1 MNGHSTSAAV
11 FGGLLALLLGA
22 AWMQYTAEPV
32 VDLEGKVLLLP
43 GEADEIERIT
53 WTSKGKDK
61 AVIERK
67 SDDFGEYLWVS
78 YTRYEEVKPEET
90 ADTEEPTA
98 SAPPSEDGSS
108 GEADAAE
115 TENTAAETENTAAE
129 TENTAAETENTAADD
144 DTTAPLEPVYQVKE
158 EKVFKVGERGDE
170 LVDALSPL
178 LALRTIEAD
187 AERLETIGFSDVTER
202 LEIIRKGR
210 TQVLE
215 FGGEVYGSRNRY
227 ARNPDTQEVFLVDAD
242 TIRSLRFAR
251 TRLPD
256 RTLWPYARP
265 DVVAATL
272 SGPAGSL
279 AVRQENASD
288 PDKASWVPADDDAE
302 VDAAQV
308 ETWMDKA
315 FKLKAGSYEG
325 GGQEANAPEE
335 RFSLV
340 FEDSDGGSLVLVVEE
355 DADGNWWGKSSH
367 TRARVTLLKTQVEPL
382 FEDIA
387 ALTGG

>member
-1 MNGHSTSAAV
+1 MNGHTTSAAI

-22 AWMQYTAEPV
+22 AWMQYTAEPA

-43 GEADEIERIT
+43 GDADEIEQIT

-67 SDDFGEYLWVS
+67 SDDFGDYLWVN
-78 YTRYEEVKPEET
+78 YTRYEEVKPDVPSSEDDTDATT
-90 ADTEEPTA
+90 AD
-98 SAPPSEDGSS
+98 G
-108 GEADAAE
+108 
-115 TENTAAETENTAAE
+115 
-129 TENTAAETENTAADD
+129 TAADD
-144 DTTAPLEPVYQVKE
+144 ADATAPAEAGAEAADGAADENAEANAGETSDDTPAAEPVYQVKE
-158 EKVFKVGERGDE
+158 EKVFKVGDRGDE
-170 LVDALSPL
+170 LVTSLSPL
-178 LALRTIEAD
+178 LALRTIDAD
-187 AERLETIGFSDVTER
+187 AERLETIGFNDVTER
-202 LEIIRKGR
+202 LEIVRKGR
-210 TQVLE
+210 TQALE

-227 ARNPDTQEVFLVDAD
+227 ARNPDTGEVFLVDAD

-272 SGPAGSL
+272 TGPAGSL
-279 AVRQENASD
+279 AVKQENAAD
-288 PDKASWVPADDDAE
+288 PDKATWVPADDAAE
-302 VDAAQV
+302 VDTAQV

-340 FEDSDGGSLVLVVEE
+340 FEDKEGGSLTLTVEE
-355 DADGNWWGKSSH
+355 DADGNWWGRSSH
-367 TRARVTLLKTQVEPL
+367 TRARVTLLKTQVQPL
-382 FEDIA
+382 FEDVA

>member
-22 AWMQYTAEPV
+22 AWMQYTAEPA

-43 GEADEIERIT
+43 GDADEIERIT

-67 SDDFGEYLWVS
+67 SDDFGDYLWVN
-78 YTRYEEVKPEET
+78 YTRYEEVEPEEP
-90 ADTEEPTA
+90 EEPA
-98 SAPPSEDGSS
+98 DAEALANDEPSSAEESTGEDGAADPPETAAAPEDAAA
-108 GEADAAE
+108 EADAA
-115 TENTAAETENTAAE
+115 
-129 TENTAAETENTAADD
+129 
-144 DTTAPLEPVYQVKE
+144 EPVYQVKE

-170 LVDALSPL
+170 LVEALSPL

-187 AERLETIGFSDVTER
+187 AERLETIGFNDVTER
-202 LEIIRKGR
+202 LEIVRKGR

-227 ARNPDTQEVFLVDAD
+227 ARNPETQEVFLVDAD
-242 TIRSLRFAR
+242 SIRSLRFAR

-272 SGPAGSL
+272 TGPAGSL
-279 AVRQENASD
+279 AVQQENASD
-288 PDKASWVPADDDAE
+288 PDKATWVPRDDAAQ

-340 FEDSDGGSLVLVVEE
+340 FEDSEGGSLVLTVEE
-355 DADGNWWGKSSH
+355 DADGNWWGRSSH

>member
-22 AWMQYTAEPV
+22 AWVQYTAEPA

-67 SDDFGEYLWVS
+67 SDDFGDYLWVS
-78 YTRYEEVKPEET
+78 YTRYEEVEPEEPGFAEAAAT
-90 ADTEEPTA
+90 DEPSYADESSQQDGAADPT
-98 SAPPSEDGSS
+98 
-108 GEADAAE
+108 E
-115 TENTAAETENTAAE
+115 TEVAPKDPA
-129 TENTAAETENTAADD
+129 AADPE
-144 DTTAPLEPVYQVKE
+144 AEPAEAVEPVYQVKE

-170 LVDALSPL
+170 LVEALSPL

-187 AERLETIGFSDVTER
+187 AERLETIGFNDVTER
-202 LEIIRKGR
+202 LEIVRKGR

-227 ARNPDTQEVFLVDAD
+227 ARNPETQEVFLVDAD
-242 TIRSLRFAR
+242 SIRSLRFAR

-272 SGPAGSL
+272 TGPAGSL

-288 PDKASWVPADDDAE
+288 PDKATWVPKDDAAE

-325 GGQEANAPEE
+325 GGQEANTPEE

-340 FEDSDGGSLVLVVEE
+340 FEDNDGGSLVLTVEE
-355 DADGNWWGKSSH
+355 DADGNWWGRSSH